1 MTRNVG
7 EQLTRL
13 AEQEDRLVLDSFDN
27 ADAWQLGSLMVERA
41 TRDALPVIIDIRK
54 PGLVLFHSALAG
66 TTIENEVWLKRKART
81 TFRFEVSTALLDAR
95 FAAQGVDQWSVGW
108 FDHTRFTATGGAFP
122 LRVRGAGL
130 VAVATLSGL
139 DSAQADHDF
148 VVDSLEEYLAGD
160 RLSQ

>member
-1 MTRNVG
+1 MTGNVG
-7 EQLTRL
+7 ELLARL
-13 AEQEDRLVLDSFDN
+13 AEQEDRLVLNSFDN
-27 ADAWQLGSLMVERA
+27 ADASRLGTLMVERA
-41 TRDALPVIIDIRK
+41 VRDSLPVIIDIRK
-54 PGLVLFHSALAG
+54 PGLVLFHAALPG

-95 FAAQGVDQWSVGW
+95 FAAQGVDQWTVGW

-130 VAVATLSGL
+130 VAVATISGL
-139 DSAQADHDF
+139 ASAQADHDF
-148 VVDSLEEYLAGD
+148 VVDSLDEYLAGD